1 MSIDL
6 WSSLAYNAAIK
17 NLYSTGTRKEKY
29 IMAANFV
36 YSTREHKF
44 ILKEWL
50 DMSKVFGQGRFEGG
64 YSLDEVDSIL
74 ENAMKIA
81 KEVVAPTNED
91 GDKQHAVYKNGKVTT
106 PESFKKPYWTVQ
118 ENGLGSSNADHS
130 DPSALPLCLMGCT
143 NEYLAAAN
151 AASGPY
157 VMATTGASGLIR
169 DFGSEKVK
177 NIFLPK
183 MFSGQW
189 AGTMDLTEPNS
200 GSDVGDIITKATP
213 TDEPGVYKI
222 VGTKCFITGG
232 DQDITENIVHL
243 TLARIEGCVPG
254 TKGISLFVVPKY
266 WHTPEGEK
274 GEFNDVNCGGV
285 EHKMGLCGS
294 ATSIINFGEEGKCRG
309 YLLGDPPADG
319 KGAGMAQMFQMM
331 NEERTVTGLA
341 ALAAATVSYNNAALY
356 AAGRIQGRQLTNPKA
371 GRVPIINHEDV
382 RRMLMYQ
389 KSITEASRAMIAM
402 SYYCMDVMEN
412 TKDENERKRAK
423 AFVEVNIPI
432 VKAWCSDLAFLSI
445 SEAMQCYGGYGFSEE
460 YPIAQQLRDCRIYPI
475 WEGTNFI
482 QSMDLIG
489 RKWMMAGGQV
499 FGAWFAELEKFAA
512 DHKDDAVLKAEVAL
526 LEEALAQYKEI
537 QGTMAGYLG
546 QGKFGMIGF
555 YATRILHATGYIYGA
570 KLLLEHALIA
580 QKKID
585 EIGKEHFEYPYYAGK
600 VASAKFF
607 AHNLLPNVGLFLRVI
622 KEGDNSVMEI
632 PEASYM
638 LV

>member
-1 MSIDL
+1 
-6 WSSLAYNAAIK
+6 
-17 NLYSTGTRKEKY
+17 
-29 IMAANFV
+29 MASNFL
-36 YSTREHKF
+36 YSTREQKF

-50 DMSKVFGQGRFEGG
+50 DMSKVFEAGRFKGG
-64 YSLDEVDSIL
+64 YTVDDIDSIL

-81 KEVVAPTNED
+81 KEAVAPTNDD
-91 GDKQHAVYKNGKVTT
+91 GDTIYAVYKNGKVTT

-130 DPSALPLCLMGCT
+130 DPSSLPLTLMGAT
-143 NEYLAAAN
+143 NEFLAAAN

-200 GSDVGDIITKATP
+200 GSDVGDIVTKAFP
-213 TDEPGVYKI
+213 SDELGVYKI

-232 DQDITENIVHL
+232 DQDITENIIHL
-243 TLARIEGCVPG
+243 TLARIEGSVPG

-266 WHTPEGEK
+266 WPNEAGEK

-285 EHKMGLCGS
+285 EHKLGLRGS
-294 ATSIINFGEEGKCRG
+294 ATSIINFGEDNKCRG
-309 YLLGDPPADG
+309 YLLGNAPVDG

-341 ALAAATVSYNNAALY
+341 ANAAATVSYNNAAMY
-356 AAGRIQGRQLTNPKA
+356 AAGRIQGRPITNPKA
-371 GRVPIINHEDV
+371 ARVSIIHHEDV

-402 SYYCMDVMEN
+402 SYYCMDIAEN
-412 TKDENERKRAK
+412 TTDEEERKRAK

-432 VKAWCSDLAFLSI
+432 VKAWCSDMAFLSI
-445 SEAMQCYGGYGFSEE
+445 SEAMQCYGGYGFSED

-475 WEGTNFI
+475 WEGTNYI
-482 QSMDLIG
+482 QSLDLIG
-489 RKWMMAGGQV
+489 RKWMMAGGQI
-499 FGAWFAELEKFAA
+499 FASWFAELEKFVV
-512 DHKDDAVLKAEVAL
+512 DNKDDKILSAQIAL
-526 LEEALAQYKEI
+526 LVEALSQYKEI
-537 QGTMAGYLG
+537 QASMVGYLG

-555 YATRILHATGYIYGA
+555 FATRILHATGYIYGA

-600 VASAKFF
+600 IASAKFF
-607 AHNLLPNVGLFLRVI
+607 AHNVLPNVGTIMRVI

-632 PEASYM
+632 PEAAF
-638 LV
+638 LLE

>member
-1 MSIDL
+1 
-6 WSSLAYNAAIK
+6 
-17 NLYSTGTRKEKY
+17 
-29 IMAANFV
+29 MAANFV

-64 YSLDEVDSIL
+64 YSLDDVDSIL

-130 DPSALPLCLMGCT
+130 DPSSLPLCLMGCT

-169 DFGSEKVK
+169 DFGNEKVK

-512 DHKDDAVLKAEVAL
+512 DNKDNKELATEVAL
-526 LEEALAQYKEI
+526 LAEALAQYKEI

>member
-1 MSIDL
+1 
-6 WSSLAYNAAIK
+6 
-17 NLYSTGTRKEKY
+17 
-29 IMAANFV
+29 MAANFV

-169 DFGSEKVK
+169 DFGNEKVK

-356 AAGRIQGRQLTNPKA
+356 AAGRIQGRQITNPKA

>member
-1 MSIDL
+1 
-6 WSSLAYNAAIK
+6 
-17 NLYSTGTRKEKY
+17 
-29 IMAANFV
+29 MAANFV

-50 DMSKVFGQGRFEGG
+50 DMSKVFEHGRFKGG
-64 YSLDEVDSIL
+64 YTIDDLDSIL
-74 ENAMKIA
+74 ENALKIA

-91 GDKQHAVYKNGKVTT
+91 GDKLHAVYKDGKVTT

-130 DPSALPLCLMGCT
+130 DPSSLPLCVMGCT

-157 VMATTGASGLIR
+157 VMATTGAAGLIR
-169 DFGSEKVK
+169 DFGSGKIK
-177 NIFLPK
+177 NLFLPK
-183 MFSGQW
+183 MYSGRW
-189 AGTMDLTEPNS
+189 SGTMDLTEPNS
-200 GSDVGDIITKATP
+200 GSDVGDITTKATP
-213 TDEPGVYKI
+213 TGEPGIYNI

-243 TLARIEGCVPG
+243 TLARIEGSAPG

-266 WHTPEGEK
+266 WHTPDGEK

-285 EHKMGLCGS
+285 EHKLGLRGS
-294 ATSIINFGEEGKCRG
+294 ATSIINFGEDGKCRG
-309 YLLGDPPADG
+309 YLLGDPPVDG

-371 GRVPIINHEDV
+371 GRVTIIHHEDV
-382 RRMLMYQ
+382 RRMLMFQ
-389 KSITEASRAMIAM
+389 KAVTEASRAMIAM
-402 SYYCMDVMEN
+402 SYYCMDIAEN
-412 TKDENERKRAK
+412 TDDENERKRAK

-445 SEAMQCYGGYGFSEE
+445 SEAMQCYGGYGFSED

-499 FGAWFAELEKFAA
+499 FNLWFTELEKFAA
-512 DHKDDAVLKAEVAL
+512 DNKDHPELAAEVAL
-526 LEEALAQYKEI
+526 LAEALGQYREI
-537 QGTMAGYLG
+537 QTTMAGYLG

-555 YATRILHATGYIYGA
+555 FATRILHATGYLYGA
-570 KLLLEHALIA
+570 KLLLEHALLCG
-580 QKKID
+580 KKIA
-585 EIGKEHFEYPYYAGK
+585 EIGKKHFEYPYYAGK

-607 AHNLLPNVGLFLRVI
+607 ARNILPNVGMILRVI
-622 KEGDNSVMEI
+622 KEGDASVMEI
-632 PEASYM
+632 SEASY
-638 LV
+638 LPE

>member
-1 MSIDL
+1 MAS
-6 WSSLAYNAAIK
+6 NF
-17 NLYSTGTRKEKY
+17 LYSTRDQ
-29 IMAANFV
+29 
-36 YSTREHKF
+36 KF

-50 DMSKVFGQGRFEGG
+50 DMSKVFEAGRFQGG
-64 YSLDEVDSIL
+64 YSVDDIDSIL

-81 KEVVAPTNED
+81 KEAVAPTNDD
-91 GDKQHAVYKNGKVTT
+91 GDTIHAVYKNGKVTV
-106 PESFKKPYWTVQ
+106 PESFKKAYWTVQ

-130 DPSALPLCLMGCT
+130 DPSSMPLSVMGAT
-143 NEYLAAAN
+143 NEFLAAAN

-157 VMATTGASGLIR
+157 AMATTGSSGLIR
-169 DFGSEKVK
+169 DFGSDKVK

-183 MFSGQW
+183 MYSGKW

-200 GSDVGDIITKATP
+200 GSDVGDITTKAFP
-213 TDEPGVYKI
+213 TDEPGVYNI

-232 DQDITENIVHL
+232 DQDITENIIHL
-243 TLARIEGCVPG
+243 ALARIEGSVPG

-266 WHTPEGEK
+266 WPTEAGEV
-274 GEFNDVNCGGV
+274 GEFNDVNCGGI
-285 EHKMGLCGS
+285 EHKLGLRGS
-294 ATSIINFGEEGKCRG
+294 ATSIINFGEDNKCRG
-309 YLLGDPPADG
+309 YLLGNAPVDG

-341 ALAAATVSYNNAALY
+341 ANAAATVSYNNAAMY
-356 AAGRIQGRQLTNPKA
+356 AAGRIQGRPITNPKSA
-371 GRVPIINHEDV
+371 RVSIIHHEDV

-402 SYYCMDVMEN
+402 SYYALDIAEN
-412 TKDENERKRAK
+412 TSNEDERKRAK

-432 VKAWCSDLAFLSI
+432 VKAWCSDMAFLSI
-445 SEAMQCYGGYGFSEE
+445 SEAMQCYGGYGFSED

-475 WEGTNFI
+475 WEGTNYI
-482 QSMDLIG
+482 QSLDLIG
-489 RKWMMAGGQV
+489 RKWMMGGGQV
-499 FGAWFAELEKFAA
+499 FASWFAELEKFVA
-512 DHKDDAVLKAEVAL
+512 DNKDDKILSAQIAL
-526 LEEALAQYKEI
+526 LAEALIQYKEI
-537 QGTMAGYLG
+537 QAAMVGYLS

-555 YATRILHATGYIYGA
+555 FATRILKATGHIYGA

-600 VASAKFF
+600 IASAKFF
-607 AHNLLPNVGLFLRVI
+607 AHNILPTVGTILRVI

-632 PEASYM
+632 PEASY
-638 LV
+638 LLE

>member
-1 MSIDL
+1 
-6 WSSLAYNAAIK
+6 
-17 NLYSTGTRKEKY
+17 
-29 IMAANFV
+29 MASNFL

-44 ILKEWL
+44 IFKEWL
-50 DMSKVFGQGRFEGG
+50 DMSKVFEAGRFKGG
-64 YSLDEVDSIL
+64 YSVDDIDSIL

-91 GDKQHAVYKNGKVTT
+91 GDTIHAVYKNGKVTV
-106 PESFKKPYWTVQ
+106 PESFMKPYWTVQ
-118 ENGLGSSNADHS
+118 ESGLGSSNADHS
-130 DPSALPLCLMGCT
+130 DPSSLPLCILGAT
-143 NEYLAAAN
+143 NEYMGAAN

-157 VMATTGASGLIR
+157 VMATTGAVGLIR
-169 DFGSEKVK
+169 DFGSDKVK
-177 NIFLPK
+177 NIFLSK

-200 GSDVGDIITKATP
+200 GSDVGDIVTKATP
-213 TDEPGVYKI
+213 TNEPGIYNI

-232 DQDITENIVHL
+232 DQNITENIIHL
-243 TLARIEGCVPG
+243 TLARIEGSAKG

-266 WHTPEGEK
+266 WHNEAGEI

-285 EHKMGLCGS
+285 EHKLGLRGS
-294 ATSIINFGEEGKCRG
+294 ATSIINFGEENKCRG
-309 YLLGDPPADG
+309 YLLGNAPVEG
-319 KGAGMAQMFQMM
+319 KGEGMAQMFQMM
-331 NEERTVTGLA
+331 NEERTMTGLA
-341 ALAAATVSYNNAALY
+341 ANAAATVSYNNAAMY

-389 KSITEASRAMIAM
+389 KSITEASRAMISM
-402 SYYCMDVMEN
+402 SYYCLDIAEN
-412 TKDENERKRAK
+412 TADDNERKRAK

-445 SEAMQCYGGYGFSEE
+445 SEAMQCYGGYGFSED
-460 YPIAQQLRDCRIYPI
+460 YPIAQQLRDSRIYPI

-489 RKWMMAGGQV
+489 RKWMMDGGQV
-499 FGAWFAELEKFAA
+499 FALWFAELEKFVA
-512 DHKDDAVLKAEVAL
+512 DNKDDKNLSAQVAL
-526 LEEALAQYKEI
+526 LAEALNQYKDI

-555 YATRILHATGYIYGA
+555 FATRILHATGYIYGA

-607 AHNLLPNVGLFLRVI
+607 AHNILPNVGLILRVI

-632 PEASYM
+632 PEASY
-638 LV
+638 LLE

>member
-1 MSIDL
+1 MAS
-6 WSSLAYNAAIK
+6 NF
-17 NLYSTGTRKEKY
+17 LYSTRDQ
-29 IMAANFV
+29 
-36 YSTREHKF
+36 KF

-50 DMSKVFGQGRFEGG
+50 DMSKVFEAGRFKGG
-64 YSLDEVDSIL
+64 YSVGDIDSIL

-81 KEVVAPTNED
+81 KEAVAPTNDD
-91 GDKQHAVYKNGKVTT
+91 GDTIHAVYKNGKVTV
-106 PESFKKPYWTVQ
+106 PESFKKAYWTIQ

-130 DPSALPLCLMGCT
+130 DPSSMPLCVMGAT

-151 AASGPY
+151 AALGPY
-157 VMATTGASGLIR
+157 AMATTGSSGLIR
-169 DFGSEKVK
+169 DFGSDKVK

-200 GSDVGDIITKATP
+200 GSDVGDIITKAFP

-232 DQDITENIVHL
+232 DQDITENIIHL
-243 TLARIEGCVPG
+243 ALARIEGGVPG

-266 WHTPEGEK
+266 WPTEAGEV
-274 GEFNDVNCGGV
+274 GEFNDVNCGGI
-285 EHKMGLCGS
+285 EHKLGIRGS
-294 ATSIINFGEEGKCRG
+294 ATSIINFGEDNKCRG
-309 YLLGDPPADG
+309 YLLGNAPVDG

-341 ALAAATVSYNNAALY
+341 ANAAATVSYNNAAMY
-356 AAGRIQGRQLTNPKA
+356 AAGRIQGRPITNPKSA
-371 GRVPIINHEDV
+371 RVSIIHHEDV

-389 KSITEASRAMIAM
+389 KSITEASRAMISM
-402 SYYCMDVMEN
+402 SYYALDIAEN
-412 TKDENERKRAK
+412 TSNEDERKRAK

-432 VKAWCSDLAFLSI
+432 VKAWCSDMAFLSI
-445 SEAMQCYGGYGFSEE
+445 SEAMQCYGGYGFSED

-475 WEGTNFI
+475 WEGTNYI
-482 QSMDLIG
+482 QSLDLIG
-489 RKWMMAGGQV
+489 RKWMMGGGQV
-499 FGAWFAELEKFAA
+499 FASWFAELEKFVA
-512 DHKDDAVLKAEVAL
+512 DNKDDKILSAQIAL
-526 LEEALAQYKEI
+526 LAEALNQYKEI
-537 QGTMAGYLG
+537 QAAMVGYLG

-555 YATRILHATGYIYGA
+555 FATRILKATGHVYGA

-600 VASAKFF
+600 IASAKFF
-607 AHNLLPNVGLFLRVI
+607 AHNILPTVGTILRVI

-632 PEASYM
+632 PEASY
-638 LV
+638 LLE

>member
-1 MSIDL
+1 
-6 WSSLAYNAAIK
+6 
-17 NLYSTGTRKEKY
+17 
-29 IMAANFV
+29 MAANFV

-169 DFGSEKVK
+169 DFGNEKVK

-243 TLARIEGCVPG
+243 TLARIEGCVLGHERHLP
-254 TKGISLFVVPKY
+254 V
-266 WHTPEGEK
+266 
-274 GEFNDVNCGGV
+274 
-285 EHKMGLCGS
+285 
-294 ATSIINFGEEGKCRG
+294 CRS
-309 YLLGDPPADG
+309 
-319 KGAGMAQMFQMM
+319 QI
-331 NEERTVTGLA
+331 LA
-341 ALAAATVSYNNAALY
+341 HS
-356 AAGRIQGRQLTNPKA
+356 
-371 GRVPIINHEDV
+371 
-382 RRMLMYQ
+382 RR
-389 KSITEASRAMIAM
+389 
-402 SYYCMDVMEN
+402 
-412 TKDENERKRAK
+412 RKR
-423 AFVEVNIPI
+423 
-432 VKAWCSDLAFLSI
+432 
-445 SEAMQCYGGYGFSEE
+445 
-460 YPIAQQLRDCRIYPI
+460 
-475 WEGTNFI
+475 
-482 QSMDLIG
+482 
-489 RKWMMAGGQV
+489 
-499 FGAWFAELEKFAA
+499 
-512 DHKDDAVLKAEVAL
+512 
-526 LEEALAQYKEI
+526 
-537 QGTMAGYLG
+537 
-546 QGKFGMIGF
+546 
-555 YATRILHATGYIYGA
+555 
-570 KLLLEHALIA
+570 
-580 QKKID
+580 
-585 EIGKEHFEYPYYAGK
+585 
-600 VASAKFF
+600 
-607 AHNLLPNVGLFLRVI
+607 
-622 KEGDNSVMEI
+622 
-632 PEASYM
+632 
-638 LV
+638 

>member
-1 MSIDL
+1 MAS
-6 WSSLAYNAAIK
+6 NF
-17 NLYSTGTRKEKY
+17 LYSTRDQ
-29 IMAANFV
+29 
-36 YSTREHKF
+36 KF

-50 DMSKVFGQGRFEGG
+50 DMSKVFEAGRFKGG
-64 YSLDEVDSIL
+64 YSVDDIDSIL

-81 KEVVAPTNED
+81 KEVVAPTNDD
-91 GDKQHAVYKNGKVTT
+91 GDTIHAVYKNGKVTV

-130 DPSALPLCLMGCT
+130 DPSSLPLCVMGAA

-157 VMATTGASGLIR
+157 VMATTGSSGLIR
-169 DFGSEKVK
+169 DFGNDKVK

-183 MFSGQW
+183 MYSGQW

-200 GSDVGDIITKATP
+200 GSDVGDIITKAIP
-213 TDEPGVYKI
+213 TDEPGIYKI

-232 DQDITENIVHL
+232 DQDITENIIHL
-243 TLARIEGCVPG
+243 TLARIEGSAPG

-266 WHTPEGEK
+266 WPNEAGDV

-285 EHKMGLCGS
+285 EHKLGLRGS
-294 ATSIINFGEEGKCRG
+294 ATSIINFGEDNKCRG
-309 YLLGDPPADG
+309 YLLGNPPVDG
-319 KGAGMAQMFQMM
+319 KGEGMAQMFQMM

-341 ALAAATVSYNNAALY
+341 ANAAATVSYNNAAMY
-356 AAGRIQGRQLTNPKA
+356 AAGRIQGRQITNPKA
-371 GRVPIINHEDV
+371 GRVSIIHHEDV

-389 KSITEASRAMIAM
+389 KSITEASRAMISM
-402 SYYCMDVMEN
+402 SYYCLDVAEN
-412 TKDENERKRAK
+412 TADENERKRAK

-432 VKAWCSDLAFLSI
+432 VKAWCSDMAFLSI
-445 SEAMQCYGGYGFSEE
+445 SEAMQCYGGYGFSED
-460 YPIAQQLRDCRIYPI
+460 YPIAQQLRDSRIYPI

-499 FGAWFAELEKFAA
+499 FNLWFAELEKFVS
-512 DHKDDAVLKAEVAL
+512 DHKDDKILGAQIAL
-526 LEEALAQYKEI
+526 LAEALNQYKEI
-537 QGTMAGYLG
+537 QMTMAGYLG

-555 YATRILHATGYIYGA
+555 FATRILHATGYIYGA

-585 EIGKEHFEYPYYAGK
+585 AIGKEHFEYPYYAGK

-607 AHNLLPNVGLFLRVI
+607 AHNLLPSVGTILRVI

-632 PEASYM
+632 PEASY
-638 LV
+638 LLE

>member
-1 MSIDL
+1 
-6 WSSLAYNAAIK
+6 
-17 NLYSTGTRKEKY
+17 
-29 IMAANFV
+29 MAANFV

-169 DFGSEKVK
+169 DFGNEKVK

-243 TLARIEGCVPG
+243 TLAASKAAFRARKASPCLSFPNTG
-254 TKGISLFVVPKY
+254 TLPKAKKVSSMMSTAAV
-266 WHTPEGEK
+266 WNTRWVFADRQPASST
-274 GEFNDVNCGGV
+274 
-285 EHKMGLCGS
+285 L
-294 ATSIINFGEEGKCRG
+294 GKK
-309 YLLGDPPADG
+309 AS
-319 KGAGMAQMFQMM
+319 
-331 NEERTVTGLA
+331 
-341 ALAAATVSYNNAALY
+341 AAAICWVTRPRTARAR
-356 AAGRIQGRQLTNPKA
+356 AWPRC
-371 GRVPIINHEDV
+371 
-382 RRMLMYQ
+382 
-389 KSITEASRAMIAM
+389 SR
-402 SYYCMDVMEN
+402 
-412 TKDENERKRAK
+412 
-423 AFVEVNIPI
+423 
-432 VKAWCSDLAFLSI
+432 
-445 SEAMQCYGGYGFSEE
+445 
-460 YPIAQQLRDCRIYPI
+460 
-475 WEGTNFI
+475 
-482 QSMDLIG
+482 
-489 RKWMMAGGQV
+489 
-499 FGAWFAELEKFAA
+499 
-512 DHKDDAVLKAEVAL
+512 
-526 LEEALAQYKEI
+526 
-537 QGTMAGYLG
+537 
-546 QGKFGMIGF
+546 
-555 YATRILHATGYIYGA
+555 
-570 KLLLEHALIA
+570 
-580 QKKID
+580 
-585 EIGKEHFEYPYYAGK
+585 
-600 VASAKFF
+600 
-607 AHNLLPNVGLFLRVI
+607 
-622 KEGDNSVMEI
+622 
-632 PEASYM
+632 
-638 LV
+638 